1 MNVFSV
7 AGKIKSMPILKET
20 PTGLKTCELN
30 LIVARNFPNSD
41 GVYENDE
48 MCIEVWRGLAQSVV
62 DTCSIGDW
70 VALSGRIASRIY
82 KKDDRTY
89 LNYSFIAERMDFI
102 RN

>member
-20 PTGLKTCELN
+20 PTGLKTCDLY
-30 LIVARNFPNSD
+30 LSVQRNFPSAE
-41 GVYENDE
+41 GKYENDE
-48 MCIEVWRGLAQSVV
+48 ICVEVWRGLAQSVV
-62 DTCSIGDW
+62 DTCKVGDW
-70 VALSGRIASRIY
+70 IALSGRIASRTY
-82 KKDDRTY
+82 TKDDRTF